1 MNFRDPF
8 FYVRMRESVSI
19 SRPASM
25 GLAMWA
31 FMPARM
37 AFYLSSSKA
46 LAVIATMGTLGAS
59 LGSVRIWRVAA

>member
-8 FYVRMRESVSI
+8 FYVRMCESVSI
-19 SRPASM
+19 SRPAPM

-37 AFYLSSSKA
+37 VFCLSSSKA
-46 LAVIATMGTLGAS
+46 LAVIATMGTLATS

>member
-1 MNFRDPF
+1 MC
-8 FYVRMRESVSI
+8 ESVSI

-37 AFYLSSSKA
+37 VFCLSSSKA
-46 LAVIATMGTLGAS
+46 LAVIATMGTLATS